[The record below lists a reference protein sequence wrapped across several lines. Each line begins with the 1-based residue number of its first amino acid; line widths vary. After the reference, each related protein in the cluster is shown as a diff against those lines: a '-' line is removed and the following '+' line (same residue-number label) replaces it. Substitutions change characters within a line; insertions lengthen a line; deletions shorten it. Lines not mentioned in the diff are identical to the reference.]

1 MASLVV
7 LCLHCLVPAKV
18 NQLAAAHTLASDWP
32 HTWRQ
37 MARAPGSIRDHHNH
51 TTPPDCTPDS
61 IQPKQLS
68 QLGQPYEPISLIAT
82 LHGQLPNIPSTSQDP
97 HRQTSYS
104 KSSPA
109 GHRSS
114 QAPVCAV
121 HQSWATPPAKSWT
134 TSSKVPI
141 VRLDPPPQASARG
154 LTPASPAMRFSI
166 RLLIPISFSRQRRS

>member
-1 MASLVV
+1 
-7 LCLHCLVPAKV
+7 
-18 NQLAAAHTLASDWP
+18 
-32 HTWRQ
+32 

-82 LHGQLPNIPSTSQDP
+82 LHGQLLNIPSTSQDP
-97 HRQTSYS
+97 HRRTSYS

-141 VRLDPPPQASARG
+141 EQDNSGTIERDEFLSLPQISSNPLATRYGKPTPTG
-154 LTPASPAMRFSI
+154 LVV
-166 RLLIPISFSRQRRS
+166 